1 MFPSTWAC
9 AADRIVD
16 VLVIGAG
23 PAGFAAAVATARRG
37 LRTMLVERHGAAGG
51 AMTMGLNLTP
61 VGFEPFKYWS
71 DPTDPDGFVV
81 QGIARELYD
90 AMVAERAVVKPVW
103 DAETCKWQ
111 IDRILTAAGVHVLY
125 HATCAEAWVE
135 EGRVRGAVLATRAG
149 LWRVEAAITIDC
161 SGDGELLSKAGA
173 LFDYGREGDAR
184 PQPMALVAMVGGID
198 LDLPAGAP
206 YGAWM
211 QHSRERVAPVLAEAC
226 EKGLIPPTFAGIL
239 FPRVVR
245 GGILA
250 DQAWARW
257 VPRWADPTNPE
268 EVSLAQ
274 VQARDILFQII
285 DFMRANLPGFGNVAV
300 LQTSTEAW
308 PRESRRVRGVRRLE
322 EVDVVEN
329 HSSSEGIA
337 IGAGFLEL
345 HSASEG
351 DTGAERGYE
360 WKSRF
365 SLIDEDIHYDI
376 PYGCL
381 VPRHIDGLL
390 VAGRC
395 ISASHIAQ
403 SSVRMQVT
411 CMATGQAAG
420 VAAAMAIDSDI
431 QPRHVD
437 IPQLREAL
445 RRDGARV

>member
-1 MFPSTWAC
+1 MSLTSLNY

-23 PAGFAAAVATARRG
+23 PAGFAAAIATARRG
-37 LRTMLVERHGAAGG
+37 LRTLLVERYGSAGG
-51 AMTMGLNLTP
+51 AMTLGLNLTP
-61 VGFEPFKYWS
+61 VGFESFKYWA
-71 DPTDPDGFVV
+71 DDTDPDEFVV

-90 AMVAERAVVKPVW
+90 AMVAEKAVVKPVW

-111 IDRILTAAGVHVLY
+111 MDRMLTAAGVQVLY

-135 EGRVRGAVLATRAG
+135 DGRVRGAVLATRAG
-149 LWRVEAAITIDC
+149 LWRVEAALTLDC

-198 LDLPAGAP
+198 LQLPPGAP
-206 YGAWM
+206 YATWM
-211 QHSRERVAPVLAEAC
+211 QMTRDRVAPILADAC
-226 EKGLIPPTFAGIL
+226 AKGLIPPTFAGIL

-245 GGILA
+245 GGILV

-268 EVSLAQ
+268 DVSTAQ
-274 VQARDILFQII
+274 LQAREILFQII
-285 DFMRANLPGFGNVAV
+285 DFMRANVPGFQNAAV
-300 LQTSTEAW
+300 LQTSAEVWA
-308 PRESRRVRGVRRLE
+308 RESRRVRGVRRLE
-322 EVDVVEN
+322 EVDVIEN
-329 HSSSEGIA
+329 RKHADGIA

-351 DTGAERGYE
+351 DPGAEKGYD

-365 SLIDEDIHYDI
+365 SLIDADIRYDI

-381 VPRHIDGLL
+381 VPRHTDGLL

-395 ISASHIAQ
+395 LSASHVAQ
-403 SSVRMQVT
+403 SSARMQVT

-420 VAAAMAIDSDI
+420 VAAALAIDHDI
-431 QPRHVD
+431 QPRHIDV
-437 IPQLREAL
+437 PELRAQLQA
-445 RRDGARV
+445 DGARV